1 MSMMR
6 KKMKVPPH
14 GQLKD
19 VEMVAVSDSKEN
31 WSEYYL
37 SDGTSLRMKVVMTEV
52 WRVVDEYDQEGNPI
66 YITKSANVLTIIA
79 AEGLRR
85 PS

>member
-1 MSMMR
+1 MPPMR

-14 GQLKD
+14 GELKD
-19 VEMVAVSDSKEN
+19 VEMVDITDSKES

-52 WRVVDEYDQEGNPI
+52 WRVIDEYDQEGNPI
-66 YITKSANVLTIIA
+66 YITKSANVLTVIA
-79 AEGLRR
+79 PEGLRR

>member
-1 MSMMR
+1 M
-6 KKMKVPPH
+6 
-14 GQLKD
+14 G
-19 VEMVAVSDSKEN
+19 
-31 WSEYYL
+31 EYYL

-52 WRVVDEYDQEGNPI
+52 WRVVDEYDQEGNPV